1 MNNKTNIFLV
11 YPHPESI
18 SGNQRVAAAL
28 LPFFL
33 VLVFVFQGK
42 PSVIKIYIFY
52 SFLFQKRGKF
62 FRFFPRSYINNPRSR
77 IIFHKI
83 QNPLVFIR
91 NFFMEYPQII
101 SFITFLKNLRR
112 FQCQFCFYISD
123 YFRSCCS
130 RKG

>member
-1 MNNKTNIFLV
+1 MNDKTDIFLV

-52 SFLFQKRGKF
+52 SFLF
-62 FRFFPRSYINNPRSR
+62 
-77 IIFHKI
+77 
-83 QNPLVFIR
+83 
-91 NFFMEYPQII
+91 
-101 SFITFLKNLRR
+101 
-112 FQCQFCFYISD
+112 
-123 YFRSCCS
+123 
-130 RKG
+130 